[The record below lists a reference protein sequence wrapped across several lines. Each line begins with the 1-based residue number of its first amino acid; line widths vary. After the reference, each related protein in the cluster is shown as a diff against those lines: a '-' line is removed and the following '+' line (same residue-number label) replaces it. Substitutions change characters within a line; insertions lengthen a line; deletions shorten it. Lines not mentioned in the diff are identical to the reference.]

1 MIEVEHMV
9 SRKGILLA
17 GGSGT
22 RLHPLT
28 LSVSKQLLPVYN
40 KPMVYYPLSVL
51 ILSGIREI
59 AIITTPDDEWQY
71 RKLLGDGSQW
81 GCSFEYVVQP
91 KPEGIAQ
98 AFLLTAD
105 FIRGSHTCLILGDNI
120 FFGNGLEE
128 LLISARDRE
137 VGATV
142 FGYHVSDPERYGVVE
157 FDPAMQVV
165 SLEEKPRH
173 PRSNYAVT
181 GLYFYDQDVVDITR
195 SIRPS
200 ARGELEITEVNNAY
214 LHEGKLHV
222 GLMGRGIAWL
232 DTGTHDSL
240 MAAGMFVQAIETRQG
255 LKVAC
260 LEEIAWRKGY
270 ISTDQ
275 LLSLAESLTKSGY
288 GAYLASLPERTP
300 GAGNSCGMK

>member
-1 MIEVEHMV
+1 MI

-28 LSVSKQLLPVYN
+28 LSVSKQLLPIYN
-40 KPMVYYPLSVL
+40 KPMIYYPLSVL
-51 ILSGIREI
+51 MLSGIREV
-59 AIITTPDDEWQY
+59 AIITTPDDVWQY

-81 GCSFEYVVQP
+81 GCSFEYVIQE

-120 FFGNGLEE
+120 FFGNGLED
-128 LLISARDRE
+128 LLVRAREQQD
-137 VGATV
+137 GATV

-157 FDPAMQVV
+157 FDESMHVR
-165 SLEEKPRH
+165 SLEEKPQY
-173 PRSNYAVT
+173 PKSSYAVT
-181 GLYFYDQDVVDITR
+181 GLYFYDQNVVDITR
-195 SIRPS
+195 SISPS
-200 ARGELEITEVNNAY
+200 ARGELEITDVNRTY
-214 LHEGKLHV
+214 LEAGNLHV
-222 GLMGRGIAWL
+222 ELMGRGIAWL

-240 MAAGMFVQAIETRQG
+240 MAAGSFVQSIETRQG

-270 ISTDQ
+270 ISTEQ
-275 LLSLAESLTKSGY
+275 LLNLAAPLKKSGY
-288 GAYLASLPERTP
+288 GDYLAALPERV
-300 GAGNSCGMK
+300 AEAWK